1 MAARALRIDLPH
13 PLAGQVPLVANP
25 IKFSATPPAYER
37 APPTLGQHTAEI
49 LREAG
54 YADADIADLARRH
67 VVVGKDLPA

>member
-1 MAARALRIDLPH
+1 VPD
-13 PLAGQVPLVANP
+13 AGP
-25 IKFSATPPAYER
+25 
-37 APPTLGQHTAEI
+37 PPTLGQHTAEI